1 MHQPLPS
8 LLHATQQGARCMVKP
23 PEKEKEK
30 EKKWLLRG
38 TKCEVVPLNY
48 A

>member
-30 EKKWLLRG
+30 EKNGCAEERSVKLFL
-38 TKCEVVPLNY
+38 
-48 A
+48 

>member
-23 PEKEKEK
+23 PKKEKEK
-30 EKKWLLRG
+30 EKMAAQRN
-38 TKCEVVPLNY
+38 EV
-48 A
+48 